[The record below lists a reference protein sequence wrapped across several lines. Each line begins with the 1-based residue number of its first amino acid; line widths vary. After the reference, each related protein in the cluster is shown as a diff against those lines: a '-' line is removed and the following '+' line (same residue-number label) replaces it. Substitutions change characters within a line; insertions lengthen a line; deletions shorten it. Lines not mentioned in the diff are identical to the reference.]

1 MVEQPSG
8 TVSFFFSDIE
18 GSTRLLHALGAE
30 RYSEQLERHRAFLR
44 ERFEA
49 HAGYEVHTEGDAFF
63 VAFRSAS
70 HAVEAAREVQQ
81 ALAAADWPD
90 GHAFRVRIGIHTGEP
105 VIVPP
110 NYVGIDVHKAARIMA
125 AGHGGQ
131 VLLSE
136 ATRRLLDA
144 RFYLRDLGE
153 HRLKD
158 LLQPERLYQL
168 AIPGVSD
175 SFPPLRTLEG
185 KATNLPAPISDFIG
199 RTQEVEAVLALLREG
214 GRRLV
219 TLTGVGGVGKTRVA
233 LRAAADLLD
242 EFDDGVFQ
250 VALSAVRDEMLVLA
264 EISKTLAIAEED
276 GRPLAETL
284 AQALAG
290 KKLLLLL
297 DSFDRVRSAAPHLA
311 RLLES
316 CPQLTVLVTSRIPL
330 GMAGELV
337 YPVPPLG
344 GTEALDLLVT
354 RAQALGI
361 RLEPADPALVTLV
374 ERVEHLPLALELAA
388 GRLQILRPAELV
400 MKIEEAIFESG
411 RLEYAPTR
419 QQTIRSMI
427 DWSHELMSEAEQ
439 QLFARLS
446 VFTARAP
453 ITALEEICG
462 ADLETLSSLVIAGFV
477 RKLEGEDG
485 QARFVLPA
493 IVRSYARERLRLAG
507 EEPTIARAHAVHY
520 LAVARRTGGLE
531 HDVTPETEQGNYWA
545 ALEWA
550 KEHDHALAEELGRAL
565 GDLFHSS
572 GRVQEEHTVI
582 AAIDHLRRPQ
592 HDGSTDREA
601 SIGPETATGAGA
613 AGEHRGPLRAVGNND
628 QAAEQLQRA
637 LQQARDE
644 GDNERTSSAAVQ
656 LGCCDLQRGQ
666 HAQALRSL
674 LIGLRLVEA
683 DPTSPWTAPC
693 LEGFAALAAVTG
705 ELVHAARMQGAASSF
720 PASGAGED
728 LAATLRQDTRAA
740 IVATL
745 GFEHYERA
753 RQAGAILSLNEAAAE
768 ARSGTAPG

>member
-1 MVEQPSG
+1 MIEQPSG
-8 TVSFFFSDIE
+8 TVSFFFSDVE
-18 GSTRLLHALGAE
+18 GSTRLLQALGGEA
-30 RYSEQLERHRAFLR
+30 YIEQLDRHRTLLR

-49 HAGYEVHTEGDAFF
+49 HAGYEVDTEGDAFF
-63 VAFRSAS
+63 VAFGSAS
-70 HAVEAAREVQQ
+70 HAVEAAREVQE
-81 ALAAADWPD
+81 AFAAADWPD
-90 GHAFRVRIGIHTGEP
+90 GHEFRVRIGIHTGEP
-105 VIVPP
+105 VIVPR

-136 ATRRLLDA
+136 ATRRLLDD
-144 RFYLRDLGE
+144 RFYLHDLGE

-168 AIPGVSD
+168 AIPGLSE
-175 SFPPLRTLEG
+175 SFPPLRTLAG
-185 KATNLPAPISDFIG
+185 KATNLPASISDFIG
-199 RTQEVEAVLALLREG
+199 RRQEVEAVLALLREG

-219 TLTGVGGVGKTRVA
+219 TLTGVGGVGKTRLA

-242 EFDDGVFQ
+242 EFDGGVFQ
-250 VALSAVRDEMLVLA
+250 VSLSAVRDEMLVLA
-264 EISKTLAIAEED
+264 EIAKTLSITEAP

-284 AQALAG
+284 VKALAER
-290 KKLLLLL
+290 KLLLLL

-316 CPQLTVLVTSRIPL
+316 CPQLTVLVTSRVPL

-337 YPVPPLG
+337 FPVPPLTS
-344 GTEALDLLVT
+344 TEALDLLVT

-361 RLEPADPALVTLV
+361 RLERADPALVTLV

-388 GRLQILRPAELV
+388 GRLQILRPAELAL
-400 MKIEEAIFESG
+400 KIDEAIFESG

-446 VFTARAP
+446 VFSAQAP
-453 ITALEEICG
+453 IEALEEICG

-477 RKLEGEDG
+477 RRQEGEGG

-493 IVRSYARERLRLAG
+493 IVRSYARERLRLGG
-507 EEPTIARAHAVHY
+507 EESTIARAHAIHY
-520 LAVARRTGGLE
+520 LTLARRTAGLAR
-531 HDVTPETEQGNYWA
+531 DVTPETEQGNYWA

-550 KEHDHALAEELGRAL
+550 EEHDHALAEELGRAL

-582 AAIDHLRRPQ
+582 AAIDQLRRPQ
-592 HDGSTDREA
+592 HDSSAE
-601 SIGPETATGAGA
+601 
-613 AGEHRGPLRAVGNND
+613 GERQGQLRATSD
-628 QAAEQLQRA
+628 SDEDADELRRALQRA
-637 LQQARDE
+637 RDA
-644 GDNERTSSAAVQ
+644 GDDERTSNAAVQ

-666 HAQALRSL
+666 HAVALRSF
-674 LIGLRLVEA
+674 LIGLRLLEA

-693 LEGFAALAAVTG
+693 LEGFAAIAAVTG

-728 LAATLRQDTRAA
+728 LAATLRHDTRTA
-740 IVATL
+740 IVAAL
-745 GFEHYERA
+745 GLERYESA
-753 RQAGAILSLNEAAAE
+753 RRAGATLSLKEVAAE